1 MTEGLKWTVNHVAK
15 SDDKHLELMSEDNVK
30 KANEFHKSFPQYTV
44 TPLQDLAEL
53 ASYLGVK
60 SIHCKDESY
69 RFGLNAF
76 KVLVVPTQWDVT
88 SPKKLVKTS
97 ASFHMLSSLPKN

>member
-1 MTEGLKWTVNHVAK
+1 MTEGLKWTVNHVAR
-15 SDDKHLELMSEDNVK
+15 SDDKHLELMSEENVK

-60 SIHCKDESY
+60 SIHCKDESD
-69 RFGLNAF
+69 R
-76 KVLVVPTQWDVT
+76 KRT
-88 SPKKLVKTS
+88 SQNSSHQLISRKTS
-97 ASFHMLSSLPKN
+97 SA